1 MNVQTH
7 VAAQV
12 VPPQPAAVPSPFE
25 FTGKGGEY
33 FRIWIV
39 NLALTLITLGIYS
52 AWAKVR
58 RLQYFYRNTSL
69 LGNGFDYHGD
79 PVAILKGR
87 LIGVGLLVIYNVAL
101 SLSIALGIAVFIVL
115 IVALPWL
122 LQRSIAFKLHNS
134 SYRGLRFRFNGS
146 TGGAYQV
153 FLGWPLLGYIT
164 LGLLM
169 PFAHQRIKAYQHRNS
184 AYGTAPFSFSAD
196 IGPFYMVYLKML
208 GMIIVPVIL
217 LAVAGGALGIFSGM
231 GSAGKDPAQMG
242 KAMGTMFAIFMI
254 FYLALF
260 LIIGPWFA
268 ARMQNLVWNHTAL
281 GPHQFQ
287 SQVRARDLLQI
298 YVTNFILIVLTLGLY
313 KPFADIRLA
322 KYRLTHMAVQT
333 EGNLD
338 EFFAQEQQA
347 VNALG
352 EETANVFDVDISF

>member
-1 MNVQTH
+1 MDAQTD

-12 VPPQPAAVPSPFE
+12 TPPPFAAAPSAFE
-25 FTGKGGEY
+25 FTGRGGEY

-39 NLALTLITLGIYS
+39 NLALTLLTLGIYS

-58 RLQYFYRNTSL
+58 RLQYFYRNTAL

-87 LIGVGLLVIYNVAL
+87 LIGIGLLVIYNVAI
-101 SLSIALGIAVFIVL
+101 SFSIALGITVFILL
-115 IVALPWL
+115 IAALPWL
-122 LQRSIAFKLHNS
+122 LQRSICFKLHNS

-146 TGGAYQV
+146 VGGAYQV
-153 FLGWPLLGYIT
+153 FLGWPLLGYAT

-169 PFAHQRIKAYQHRNS
+169 PFAHQRIKAYQHSNS
-184 AYGTAPFSFSAD
+184 AYGTASFGFGAD
-196 IGPFYMVYLKML
+196 IGPFYGVYLKL
-208 GMIIVPVIL
+208 FGMVMVPVIL
-217 LAVAGGALGIFSGM
+217 LVVVAGGFGLFGAMDG
-231 GSAGKDPAQMG
+231 AAKDPARMRQTMA
-242 KAMGTMFAIFMI
+242 AMMAVSLV

-281 GPHQFQ
+281 GPHQFL
-287 SQVRARDLLQI
+287 SHVRARDLLLI
-298 YVTNFILIVLTLGLY
+298 YITNFILIVLTLGLY

-322 KYRLTHMAVQT
+322 HYRLTHMAVQT
-333 EGNLD
+333 GGNLD
-338 EFFAQEQQA
+338 QFFAQEQQA
-347 VNALG
+347 VNAMG